1 MGFVRQKHMA
11 LTMGAISLGLSAA
24 LGAPAVGRTH
34 HGRDDR
40 ALKGKFNG
48 HRARP
53 DKKAARKAQKKA
65 RAITRKK
72 G

>member
-11 LTMGAISLGLSAA
+11 LTMGALSLGPSAA
-24 LGAPAVGRTH
+24 LGAPAVARPH
-34 HGRDDR
+34 HCRDDR
-40 ALKGKFNG
+40 VLKGKFNG
-48 HRARP
+48 HRDKP
-53 DKKAARKAQKKA
+53 DKKAIRTAQKKA